1 MSEKEDDIGL
11 IDVLLKIKNTIHF
24 LLLRKWFII
33 SSAAILGVLGLIISF
48 LYPTKY
54 ESKLTFIVEQT
65 NESASLGAL
74 GGLASS
80 FGFGGLAGDNG
91 LYKNKVNLIN
101 YMNSRSLIEK
111 SLLSEIPGTSQTFAD
126 RFLNVYQWR
135 SDWNDDLDLKK
146 IRFLPEQNRD
156 DFDLKKDSVLFE
168 IYNFTIEEKLLK
180 ISVPDEEGSIIAV
193 NYKSIDDTLSRY
205 FPEALLGFV
214 SESYINTK
222 TKLSRDN
229 VEILQHQTDSVRRK
243 LEDALY
249 NSAYQTDEVFGLN
262 PALNVKRVPASKQQI
277 DVRASTVLLEELIK
291 NLELAK
297 VQLKDITPL
306 IEVIDSP
313 RLPLKEYKIKKSL
326 SFIIGSLLGGTLSIF
341 YLLFGR
347 ILNRL
352 KTT

>member
-135 SDWNDDLDLKK
+135 SDWNNDLDLKK

-180 ISVPDEEGSIIAV
+180 ISVPDFDEILNIYKNNNSDMNSIIQPLMGGQD
-193 NYKSIDDTLSRY
+193 YKYNFHCVMFNEKYLTE
-205 FPEALLGFV
+205 FLL
-214 SESYINTK
+214 
-222 TKLSRDN
+222 
-229 VEILQHQTDSVRRK
+229 
-243 LEDALY
+243 
-249 NSAYQTDEVFGLN
+249 
-262 PALNVKRVPASKQQI
+262 
-277 DVRASTVLLEELIK
+277 
-291 NLELAK
+291 
-297 VQLKDITPL
+297 
-306 IEVIDSP
+306 
-313 RLPLKEYKIKKSL
+313 
-326 SFIIGSLLGGTLSIF
+326 
-341 YLLFGR
+341 
-347 ILNRL
+347 
-352 KTT
+352 